1 MARGFG
7 DGVMADSWIE
17 NGPVSLPPRALAY
30 GAGAVVLAMAVVG
43 GGLGFSAAWRRQAGP
58 DLSATSPANQPGDM
72 VAKPIVE
79 IAPPAPAPEE
89 SKDDSADDQ
98 ANDEAKAD
106 AQTAAAQA
114 IQGKP
119 DAKGDIDQI
128 MTSSTEKPTAPVK
141 PPTDEAPPTAPV
153 KSDVPF

>member
-1 MARGFG
+1 
-7 DGVMADSWIE
+7 MADGWID

-30 GAGAVVLAMAVVG
+30 GAGAFVLVMAVVG
-43 GGLGFSAAWRRQAGP
+43 GGLGFDAAWRRQAGP
-58 DLSATSPANQPGDM
+58 DINATGPANQPGDL

-89 SKDDSADDQ
+89 SKDEDNADDQ
-98 ANDEAKAD
+98 ANDAAKAD

-114 IQGKP
+114 NQGNGDTKS
-119 DAKGDIDQI
+119 DIDQI
-128 MTSSTEKPTAPVK
+128 MTSATEKPPAPVK
-141 PPTDEAPPTAPV
+141 GPPEAPPPGTAPV

>member
-1 MARGFG
+1 
-7 DGVMADSWIE
+7 MADSWIE

-30 GAGAVVLAMAVVG
+30 GAGAIVLVLAVVG
-43 GGLGFSAAWRRQAGP
+43 GGLGFDAAWRRQAGP
-58 DLSATSPANQPGDM
+58 ELNATGPANQPGDL

-89 SKDDSADDQ
+89 SKDEDTADDQ

-106 AQTAAAQA
+106 ALTAAAQA
-114 IQGKP
+114 NQGK

-128 MTSSTEKPTAPVK
+128 MTSPTEKPPAPVK
-141 PPTDEAPPTAPV
+141 APPEAPPGTAPV

>member
-1 MARGFG
+1 
-7 DGVMADSWIE
+7 MADGWIE

-30 GAGAVVLAMAVVG
+30 GAGALVLVLAVVG
-43 GGLGFSAAWRRQAGP
+43 GGLGYDAAWRRQAGP
-58 DLSATSPANQPGDM
+58 ELNATGPANQPGDL

-89 SKDDSADDQ
+89 SKDEDTADDQ

-106 AQTAAAQA
+106 ALTAAAQA
-114 IQGKP
+114 NQGK

-128 MTSSTEKPTAPVK
+128 MASPTEKPPAPVK
-141 PPTDEAPPTAPV
+141 GPPEAPPGTAPV

>member
-1 MARGFG
+1 
-7 DGVMADSWIE
+7 MADSWID

-30 GAGAVVLAMAVVG
+30 GAGALVLVLAVVG
-43 GGLGFSAAWRRQAGP
+43 GGLGFGAAWRRQAGP
-58 DLSATSPANQPGDM
+58 ELSSAGPANQPGDII
-72 VAKPIVE
+72 AKPIVE
-79 IAPPAPAPEE
+79 IAPPPPAPEE

-114 IQGKP
+114 IQSKA

-128 MTSSTEKPTAPVK
+128 MTSSSEKPPTPVK

>member
-1 MARGFG
+1 
-7 DGVMADSWIE
+7 MADGWID

-30 GAGAVVLAMAVVG
+30 GAGVLVLAMAVVG
-43 GGLGFSAAWRRQAGP
+43 GGLGFDAAWRKQAGP
-58 DLSATSPANQPGDM
+58 ELSASGPANQPGDLI
-72 VAKPIVE
+72 AKPIVE

-89 SKDDSADDQ
+89 SKDTSADDQ

-106 AQTAAAQA
+106 ALAAQTAAAQA
-114 IQGKP
+114 IQSKP

-128 MTSSTEKPTAPVK
+128 MTSPSEKPPAPVK
-141 PPTDEAPPTAPV
+141 APPEAPPGTAPV

>member
-1 MARGFG
+1 
-7 DGVMADSWIE
+7 MADGWIE

-30 GAGAVVLAMAVVG
+30 GAGFLVFAMAVVG
-43 GGLGFSAAWRRQAGP
+43 GGLGFDAAWRRQAGP
-58 DLSATSPANQPGDM
+58 ELSASGPANQPGDL

-79 IAPPAPAPEE
+79 IAPPPPAPEE

-98 ANDEAKAD
+98 ANDAAKAD

-114 IQGKP
+114 MQGNS

-128 MTSSTEKPTAPVK
+128 MTSPTEKPPAPVK
-141 PPTDEAPPTAPV
+141 APPEAPPGTAPV